1 MCLSLFNGLL
11 VKLDLDFKDLL
22 CNNCVLTLM
31 FVSSA
36 EGGAEVT
43 LYAPTSADPAAQQPM
58 CYLEEEEEIYISEQ
72 IQEIADGIFVSY
84 S

>member
-1 MCLSLFNGLL
+1 
-11 VKLDLDFKDLL
+11 
-22 CNNCVLTLM
+22 M

-36 EGGAEVT
+36 EGGAEVS

-72 IQEIADGIFVSY
+72 IQEIADGILASY